1 MFAAAEDVNVVGD
14 VDTAGVY
21 CDRFYDNFDNHADMT
36 TTCMMMMTTMVMIGA
51 SPDQN
56 A

>member
-21 CDRFYDNFDNHADMT
+21 CDRFYDNFDNHADNDDDMDDDDDDDN
-36 TTCMMMMTTMVMIGA
+36 G
-51 SPDQN
+51 
-56 A
+56 